1 MLAELAA
8 ANAAFAVI
16 KGALANGK
24 ELSALGGRVFDY
36 FDNKAKIQ
44 EKATNKGGGS
54 DMEEFM
60 ALEQLKAQ
68 EEHLRESMVYAGRA
82 GMWDDWVKFQAAA
95 ARRRREQ
102 KEAAARAERQH
113 ADNLHAARLEA
124 EALGVCF
131 LTACESM
138 GVNPETGA
146 PVEPE
151 GKQRYSGPMLALVA
165 ARKAYTKAA
174 NGNPCCADG
183 LAAMCGA
190 YPREVV
196 VAGLIVALKLP
207 GNPYLALNPGQQS
220 MNLRNKARHALKSG
234 FIQPS
239 EIAAALVACSNKG

>member
-44 EKATNKGGGS
+44 EKATSKGGGS

-82 GMWDDWVKFQAAA
+82 GMWDDWVKFQAQA

-102 KEAAARAERQH
+102 KEAAARAVIVRKAKIEQLIEYI
-113 ADNLHAARLEA
+113 AVGIAT
-124 EALGVCF
+124 VI
-131 LTACESM
+131 LTALM
-138 GVNPETGA
+138 IYGIFI
-146 PVEPE
+146 
-151 GKQRYSGPMLALVA
+151 YM
-165 ARKAYTKAA
+165 AYIK
-174 NGNPCCADG
+174 
-183 LAAMCGA
+183 
-190 YPREVV
+190 
-196 VAGLIVALKLP
+196 K
-207 GNPYLALNPGQQS
+207 
-220 MNLRNKARHALKSG
+220 
-234 FIQPS
+234 
-239 EIAAALVACSNKG
+239 

>member
-44 EKATNKGGGS
+44 EKATSKGGGS

-82 GMWDDWVKFQAAA
+82 GMWDDWVKFQAQA

-102 KEAAARAERQH
+102 KEAAARA
-113 ADNLHAARLEA
+113 
-124 EALGVCF
+124 V
-131 LTACESM
+131 
-138 GVNPETGA
+138 V
-146 PVEPE
+146 V
-151 GKQRYSGPMLALVA
+151 
-165 ARKAYTKAA
+165 RKAKMEQLIEYIAVGIATVI
-174 NGNPCCADG
+174 
-183 LAAMCGA
+183 LAALMIYGIFIYMA
-190 YPREVV
+190 Y
-196 VAGLIVALKLP
+196 IK
-207 GNPYLALNPGQQS
+207 
-220 MNLRNKARHALKSG
+220 K
-234 FIQPS
+234 
-239 EIAAALVACSNKG
+239 